1 MRSLDRSLPM
11 ALLRARESVMV
22 FFRPEL
28 NAVGLTEQQ
37 WRIIRVLHEHN
48 DMEFH
53 ELARLACVMPPSLT
67 GMLTRMERM
76 RLLRRRKMPNDQR
89 RLHVVLASEGA
100 ARFADASRRM
110 EQKYL
115 TIEAQFGKQRLDTL
129 FRLLSQVQA
138 LQTPLAR
145 VLRTSKV

>member
-1 MRSLDRSLPM
+1 MRALDRSLPM
-11 ALLRARESVMV
+11 ALLRARESVMA

-28 NAVGLTEQQ
+28 NAAGLTEQQ

-67 GMLTRMERM
+67 GIVTRLERK
-76 RLLRRRKMPNDQR
+76 RLLRRRKVPSDQR
-89 RLHVVLASEGA
+89 RLHVMLTNDGK
-100 ARFADASRRM
+100 ARFAAVSRSM

-115 TIEAQFGKQRLDTL
+115 LIEAQFGKRRLDAL
-129 FRLLSQVQA
+129 FRLLRQA
-138 LQTPLAR
+138 QSLQAPPL
-145 VLRTSKV
+145 